1 MSKIAYNTPVALEL
15 ENQIQFLKPIW
26 EEIVAEVDG
35 MRDDGGDEE
44 VPPEEEGE
52 EEVEEGDEKE
62 LIDAMRQFC
71 SPKWALEKHQE
82 WLKETATFER
92 KVREGLLW
100 TDEQYLWSEYAKVN
114 DDHIDLVRA
123 AWSLYKRF
131 VLYIVS

>member
-15 ENQIQFLKPIW
+15 ENQVKFLEPIW
-26 EEIVAEVDG
+26 KEIVAEVDG
-35 MRDDGGDEE
+35 GDDQELVDALDRFHT
-44 VPPEEEGE
+44 PEH
-52 EEVEEGDEKE
+52 
-62 LIDAMRQFC
+62 
-71 SPKWALEKHQE
+71 ALKKHQE
-82 WLKETATFER
+82 WLEETATFER

-114 DDHIDLVRA
+114 DDHIRLVRA